1 MPDPAAS
8 GFGGKR
14 PIFRAMKDD
23 SGHQD
28 RTVDRRSIEV
38 GGDRSDP
45 PAFPGLL
52 PAPVPPIQPP
62 VRISGRV
69 IAGLFAVAVLV
80 AALVAGAVAGWVLR
94 GEGDQVETG
103 VSSETLAAVIGS
115 VVARDGATVDV
126 ATEDAIRAM
135 LTTEGLSEAEVVS
148 LVEGVIS
155 ELEAVSATD
164 VEAIVADRLSAA
176 PGLSTDDVETIL
188 ADRLSA
194 APGLSTDDVEAI
206 LADRL
211 SAAPGLS
218 TDDVSSI
225 AASIVAEAA
234 GLSADE
240 VEAMVGRLL
249 NESAGLTAEEVESLV
264 ARLFAEAPV
273 DDSGDEPVVAV
284 AEALFDSVVLVS
296 VPGEGFGS
304 GIVFDEEG
312 RIVTNAHVVDAA
324 VEVVV
329 TLPNGREISA
339 EVIGVDVRR
348 DVAVLR
354 LAEGQDSLVPV
365 VFAFS
370 SDLEVGQ
377 LAVALGSPFD
387 LDRTVTAGIV
397 SALGRVMD
405 SYGCQSG
412 VGAECAGVAM
422 IQTDAPINPG
432 NSGGPLADRNGRVIG
447 MNTAIQSTGFG
458 LAGNIGVGFAIPSD
472 TVVLVARRLILGLP
486 VGTAWLGIRGET
498 PTDGR
503 TGAVVVEVVE
513 GSPAD
518 QAGLHVGDRI
528 FRSDGRAI
536 RDMSSLRADIQI
548 RLPGERVDLEYE
560 RDGATGVAEIEL
572 GALDDHF
579 AE

>member
-1 MPDPAAS
+1 
-8 GFGGKR
+8 
-14 PIFRAMKDD
+14 MKDD

-176 PGLSTDDVETIL
+176 PGLSTDDVE
-188 ADRLSA
+188 
-194 APGLSTDDVEAI
+194 AI

-249 NESAGLTAEEVESLV
+249 DESAGLTVGEVESLV
-264 ARLFAEAPV
+264 TRLFAEAPV

-348 DVAVLR
+348 DVAVLK

-365 VFAFS
+365 VFAFN

-397 SALGRVMD
+397 SALGRVID

-412 VGAECAGVAM
+412 IGAECAGVAM

-472 TVVLVARRLILGLP
+472 TVVLVARRLILGQP

-560 RDGATGVAEIEL
+560 RDGATGVAEVEL

-579 AE
+579 AEQGDLSLEFGDDPFDE

>member
-1 MPDPAAS
+1 
-8 GFGGKR
+8 
-14 PIFRAMKDD
+14 MKDD

-155 ELEAVSATD
+155 ELESVSATD

-194 APGLSTDDVEAI
+194 APGLSTDDVETI

-249 NESAGLTAEEVESLV
+249 DESAGLTVGEVESLV
-264 ARLFAEAPV
+264 TRLFAEAPV

-324 VEVVV
+324 AEVVV

-348 DVAVLR
+348 DVAVLK

-365 VFAFS
+365 VFAFN

-397 SALGRVMD
+397 SALGRVID

-447 MNTAIQSTGFG
+447 MNTAIQSTGSG

-472 TVVLVARRLILGLP
+472 TVVLVARRLILGQP

-528 FRSDGRAI
+528 FRSDGRVI

-560 RDGATGVAEIEL
+560 RDGATGVAEVEL